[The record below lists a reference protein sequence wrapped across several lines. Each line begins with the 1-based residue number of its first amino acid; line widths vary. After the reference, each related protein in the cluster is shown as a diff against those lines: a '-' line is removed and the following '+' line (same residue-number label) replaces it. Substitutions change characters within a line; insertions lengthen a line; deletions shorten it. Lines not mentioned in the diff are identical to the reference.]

1 MNVSPK
7 QLAHLFV
14 ESVEDASEKH
24 LEEASTEL
32 VAWLHARGE
41 LKKLKDVIRSIDQIW
56 KEKYGVSTL
65 TIETAHPLTHTM
77 KDALTK
83 LAAGA
88 EVREV
93 VDESL
98 IGGAKLRIDER
109 IIDGSLKGA
118 LHQLT
123 ASLSK

>member
-7 QLAHLFV
+7 QLARLFV
-14 ESVEDASEKH
+14 ESVEGASSKH
-24 LEEASTEL
+24 LEEAATEL
-32 VAWLHARGE
+32 ISWLHARGE

-56 KEKYGVSTL
+56 KEKHGLSTL

-77 KDALTK
+77 KEALTK

-93 VDESL
+93 VDSSL

-118 LHQLT
+118 LHQFT
-123 ASLSK
+123 VSLSK

>member
-7 QLAHLFV
+7 QLARLFV
-14 ESVEDASEKH
+14 ESVEDASPKH
-24 LEEASTEL
+24 LEEAATEL
-32 VAWLHARGE
+32 IAWLHTRGE

-56 KEKYGVSTL
+56 KEKHGLSTL
-65 TIETAHPLTHTM
+65 TIQTAHPLTKLMT
-77 KDALTK
+77 DTLTK

-88 EVREV
+88 EIREV
-93 VDESL
+93 VDPSL

-118 LHQLT
+118 LEQLT
-123 ASLSK
+123 VSLSR

>member
-7 QLAHLFV
+7 QLARLFV
-14 ESVEDASEKH
+14 ESVEDASPKH
-24 LEEASTEL
+24 LEEAATEL
-32 VAWLHARGE
+32 VSWLHARGE
-41 LKKLKDVIRSIDQIW
+41 LKKLKDVVRSIDQIW
-56 KEKYGVSTL
+56 KEKYGMATL

-93 VDESL
+93 IDLSL

-118 LHQLT
+118 LEQLT
-123 ASLSK
+123 VSLSK